1 MYKITP
7 HLWFD
12 KQAKEAAE
20 LYTAAFAPLG
30 PSRIL
35 HTSTIHDTP
44 SGDADIVTI
53 ELLGQRF
60 MMISAGPYF
69 KFTPAVSFLVACR
82 TRKEVDALWAKLSDG
97 GKAMIELGAQPWS
110 ERYGWVQDRYGLAW
124 QVTLAP
130 EAAGQRITPALMFVG
145 EQCGRAEEA
154 MRFYAS
160 VFRRAKVRDVLR
172 YGAGEK
178 PDKEGTVKYGTFEIE
193 GMRFAA
199 MDSARGHDFSF
210 NEAVSFIVSCES
222 QEEIDYY
229 WGRLSADPGGRAVR
243 LAQGQVHGLLADRP
257 HGDGE
262 DAQHRR
268 RGCRGARDAG
278 LSQDEEVRRR
288 RPGKGL
294 CRQAVGEAP
303 WGAAR
308 PSQPRSWRVAVR

>member
-1 MYKITP
+1 MHKITP

-20 LYTAAFAPLG
+20 RYTAAFAPLG
-30 PSRIL
+30 PSKVLRS
-35 HTSTIHDTP
+35 STIHDTP

-53 ELLGQRF
+53 DLLGQRF
-60 MMISAGPYF
+60 MLISAGPYF

-82 TRKEVDALWAKLSDG
+82 TREEVNGLWAKLSDG
-97 GKAMIELGAQPWS
+97 GKALMELGEQPWS
-110 ERYGWVQDRYGLAW
+110 ERYGWVQDRYGLSW

-145 EQCGRAEEA
+145 RQCGRAEEA

-160 VFRRAKVRDVLR
+160 VFRRANVGDMLR
-172 YGAGEK
+172 YGSSEK

-229 WGRLSADPGGRAVR
+229 WGRLSADPAAEQCGWLKDKFTVSWQIVPTAMDRMLLSGDEAAVARVTQAFLKMKKFDVAALERASAGGR
-243 LAQGQVHGLLADRP
+243 
-257 HGDGE
+257 
-262 DAQHRR
+262 
-268 RGCRGARDAG
+268 
-278 LSQDEEVRRR
+278 
-288 RPGKGL
+288 
-294 CRQAVGEAP
+294 
-303 WGAAR
+303 
-308 PSQPRSWRVAVR
+308 